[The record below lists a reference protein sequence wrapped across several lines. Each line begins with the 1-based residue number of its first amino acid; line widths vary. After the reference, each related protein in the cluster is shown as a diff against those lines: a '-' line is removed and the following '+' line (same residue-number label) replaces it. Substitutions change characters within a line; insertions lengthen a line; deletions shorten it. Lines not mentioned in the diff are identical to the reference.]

1 MSTKEGY
8 AWRAP
13 ALGIGRLIALLQERF
28 PAPGPAMPD
37 SEKARYIT
45 ERANEIDFW
54 YFQPNLAGDLVVNW
68 DNGRVFSPVLEVRWR
83 KLGVEMYDVLVL
95 AEQALSLSE
104 EFRPVGQKWQVTQT
118 SLKQT
123 GLYLWGDHRLG
134 WEEVWR
140 GPETRPYWTET
151 RIPYRLHYPAVE
163 NGAGRSMVR
172 VGGYR
177 YSTEGGVVQFVRLAE
192 VEDVAAKK

>member
-1 MSTKEGY
+1 MSEREGY
-8 AWRAP
+8 VWRAP
-13 ALGIGRLIALLQERF
+13 ALGKTKLIALLQDRF
-28 PAPGPAMPD
+28 PAPGPATPD

-45 ERANEIDFW
+45 ERANEINFW

-68 DNGRVFSPVLEVRWR
+68 DSGRVFSPGLEVRWR
-83 KLGVEMYDVLVL
+83 KLGAEVYDVLVL
-95 AEQALSLSE
+95 AEEKLSLGE
-104 EFRPVGQKWQVTQT
+104 GFQPVGEKWQVTQT

-140 GPETRPYWTET
+140 GPDLRPYWTEV
-151 RIPYRLHYPAVE
+151 RIPQKLHYPAAE

-172 VGGYR
+172 VGGYI
-177 YSTEGGVVQFVRLAE
+177 YSTGDGVAQFARLAE